1 MKLGVLFSGGKDSTY
16 ALYKVMEKE
25 KILCLISMISENP
38 ESYMFHT
45 PNILLTKLQAKA
57 ISLPLLQWKTKG
69 VKEEELSDLESAID
83 YAKKNFKIEGIVT
96 GAIASNYQKERIEK
110 ICKKLNLL
118 CLNPLWHESQEKIL
132 YEILQKKFRV
142 IITGIF
148 AYPLNEKWLGKEI
161 NKEMISELVVLQKRY
176 KINPAG
182 EGGEIE
188 TFVLDAPFFKKE
200 ILILDSE
207 IKAKENSGVFLIK
220 KAKLIDKK

>member
-25 KILCLISMISENP
+25 KVICLISMIPENP

-45 PNILLTKLQAKA
+45 PNIVLTKLQAKA
-57 ISLPLLQWKTKG
+57 ISLPILQWKTEG
-69 VKEEELSDLESAID
+69 IKEEELRDLESAIE
-83 YAKKNFKIEGIVT
+83 YAKKNFKIDGIAT
-96 GAIASNYQKERIEK
+96 GAIASNYQKDRIEK
-110 ICKKLNLL
+110 ICKKLGLFSI
-118 CLNPLWHESQEKIL
+118 NPLWQKPQEKIL
-132 YEILQKKFRV
+132 HEILEKKFKV

-161 NKEMISELVVLQKRY
+161 DKEMVNELITLQKKY
-176 KINPAG
+176 SINPAG

-188 TFVLDAPFFKKE
+188 TFVLDAPIFKKKIS
-200 ILILDSE
+200 ILEYE

-220 KAKLIDKK
+220 KAKLINKK